1 MKPVPLRV
9 KLTAWYS
16 AVFLAAFALFGAVA
30 YYAMRASIN
39 TTVDEALHDQ
49 ISGVEKLMGRIL
61 PEGTE
66 RLEDELRENFEVRR
80 GADFS
85 QIADEQGRWIYRS
98 PLMKRYGVSLPKTAR
113 SRITALEV
121 SGLPLRALT
130 TSIQVDGK
138 TFRVQIAAPM
148 DDFEEALES
157 FRWVLLLS
165 SPLLLVLA
173 SLGGYW
179 MSRRALT
186 PVDEITRAAQN
197 ISSHNLSSRLA
208 VPETR
213 DELQRLSETLNGM
226 LARLEAAFKRI
237 TQFTAD
243 ASHELR
249 TPVALMRTTAEL
261 SLRKPRSRG
270 EYRQA
275 LAHILNELEK
285 TSSLIERLMLLA
297 RADSGYETL
306 RRVQLNLNDLF
317 REVCKEGRTLAEA
330 KGINF
335 SERVDNTPVGVAGD
349 SQALQRLFLILMD
362 NAVKYTPPGG
372 QIAAS
377 LISSDGFAVAEI
389 RDSGIGIGE
398 ADLPHI
404 FERFYRA
411 DKARSHE
418 EGGAGL
424 GLSIGRWIAEV
435 HGGAIEVESPTGQGS
450 LFRVRIPLASP
461 DSPA

>member
-1 MKPVPLRV
+1 MKPLPLRV

-16 AVFLAAFALFGAVA
+16 AVLLAAFALFGVVA
-30 YYAMRASIN
+30 YYAMRTSID
-39 TTVDEALHDQ
+39 TTVDEALREQ
-49 ISGVEKLMGRIL
+49 VGGVEKLIGNVL

-98 PLMKRYGVSLPKTAR
+98 PLMKRYGVPLPKTAS
-113 SRITALEV
+113 SRIITLEV
-121 SGLPLRALT
+121 RGLPLRALT
-130 TSIQVDGK
+130 TSVQVDGS

-148 DDFEEALES
+148 DDFEEVLES
-157 FRWVLLLS
+157 FRWALLLS

-179 MSRRALT
+179 MSRRALR

-208 VPETR
+208 VPEAR
-213 DELQRLSETLNGM
+213 DELRRLSETLNGM
-226 LARLEAAFKRI
+226 LGRLEAAFNRI

-249 TPVALMRTTAEL
+249 TPVALTRTTAEL
-261 SLRKPRSRG
+261 SLRKPRSEA
-270 EYRQA
+270 EYREA
-275 LAHILNELEK
+275 LARILNEMEK
-285 TSSLIERLMLLA
+285 TSSLIENLMLLA
-297 RADSGYETL
+297 RADSGFETL
-306 RRVQLNLNDLF
+306 RRAELNLNDLF

-330 KGINF
+330 KGVSFCEKI
-335 SERVDNTPVGVAGD
+335 DTTPVTTMAD
-349 SQALQRLFLILMD
+349 AQTLQRLFLILLD

-372 QIAAS
+372 QITAS
-377 LISSDGFAVAEI
+377 LTSSDGFSVAEI
-389 RDSGIGIGE
+389 RDTGIGIGE

-418 EGGAGL
+418 VGGAGL
-424 GLSIGRWIAEV
+424 GLSIGRWIAEA
-435 HGGAIEVESPTGQGS
+435 HGGVIGVESTPGIGS
-450 LFRVRIPLASP
+450 VFHVRLPLLP
-461 DSPA
+461 G